1 MGKATGKDAARGKGT
16 LVALHGIEWAE
27 EQLRQHVRDAEAL
40 LAPYGARASTLIAAA
55 HFIADRK
62 S

>member
-1 MGKATGKDAARGKGT
+1 M
-16 LVALHGIEWAE
+16 EWAE
-27 EQLRQHVRDAEAL
+27 AQLREHVRDAEAL
-40 LAPYGARASTLIAAA
+40 LAPYGPRASILTAAA